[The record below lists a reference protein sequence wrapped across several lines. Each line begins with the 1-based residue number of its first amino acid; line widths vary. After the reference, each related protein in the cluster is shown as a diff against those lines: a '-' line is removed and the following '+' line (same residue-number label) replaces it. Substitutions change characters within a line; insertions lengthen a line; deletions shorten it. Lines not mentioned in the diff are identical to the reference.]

1 MVDDHQVIDRT
12 ISYEELALA
21 VEDDPTGRYGGED
34 VIGIVLCPLL
44 IVIADDLQGEE
55 SSDEDTDDDEGE
67 PDDQPASAEELVVDH
82 RE

>member
-1 MVDDHQVIDRT
+1 MVDDHQVIDGT

-21 VEDDPTGRYGGED
+21 VEDNPTGWYGGED
-34 VIGIVLCPLL
+34 VIGVVLCSLL

-55 SSDEDTDDDEGE
+55 SSDEDTDDGEGE
-67 PDDQPASAEELVVDH
+67 PDDQSASTEELLVDH